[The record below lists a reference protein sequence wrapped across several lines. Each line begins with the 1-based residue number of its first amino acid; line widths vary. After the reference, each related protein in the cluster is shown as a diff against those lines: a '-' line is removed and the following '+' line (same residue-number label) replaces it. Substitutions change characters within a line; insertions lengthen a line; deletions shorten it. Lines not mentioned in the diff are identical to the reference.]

1 MTKGKQGTNHSETV
15 TGSSA
20 LISGPEWELSRAA
33 LALQLALWLLNEKE
47 TIFRRRAGVPINDL
61 FWVGIPDH
69 ITPSPV
75 IPTLIREVLWK
86 ILHTY
91 WGGGLPTEVAVD

>member
-1 MTKGKQGTNHSETV
+1 MLTKGKQGTNHSETV

-47 TIFRRRAGVPINDL
+47 TIFTRRAEVPVNDL

-75 IPTLIREVLWK
+75 IPPQLKKSCGKSFTL
-86 ILHTY
+86 T
-91 WGGGLPTEVAVD
+91 GGGGGYPRRWQ